1 MAAAAANRYARALV
15 DVVIASASTVQ
26 PEDAVRQLRAVEEM
40 IAGSAELRIALLTP
54 AISNSRKRAVIGR
67 LLRKEM
73 SVSDLIRN
81 FVFVVINHRRIGML
95 AEITEAFDLLMDQ
108 RLGFVRAEVT
118 SATALDARRSAGLEA
133 ELSRLTGKKMR
144 LRFAV
149 DSSLLGGALA
159 RIGSTVYDGSIR
171 GQLRQLRRELVEHSA
186 G

>member
-1 MAAAAANRYARALV
+1 MAAAVANRYARALV
-15 DVVIASASTVQ
+15 DVVTASTSTVQ

-40 IAGSAELRIALLTP
+40 IAGSGELRIALLTP
-54 AISNSRKRAVIGR
+54 AISNSRKRAVIGH
-67 LLRKEM
+67 LLEEM

-81 FVFVVINHRRIGML
+81 FVYVIINHRRIGML

-118 SATALDARRSAGLEA
+118 SAAALDARRSASLEA
-133 ELSRLTGKKMR
+133 ELSRLTGKRMR

-171 GQLRQLRRELVEHSA
+171 GQLQQLRRQLIDSA